1 VRLISRDI
9 KSDNVLVDRSGSVK
23 LADFGFA
30 AETTKERSKR
40 QSTVG
45 TPFWMAPELV
55 AGKNYDARVDV
66 WSLGITVMEMCETE
80 PPLLREPALR
90 ALLLITINPAP
101 TLKTPRAGP
110 SSSSANAASA
120 TPPEPWS
127 AECHHFLAKCLTKE
141 PELRPDVMALT
152 LHPFVNAPSPKGPM
166 TQPEFAALVNQRLG
180 AANA

>member
-1 VRLISRDI
+1 M
-9 KSDNVLVDRSGSVK
+9 LVDRSGSVK

-55 AGKNYDARVDV
+55 AGKTYDARVDV
-66 WSLGITVMEMCETE
+66 WSLGITVIEMCEKE

-90 ALLLITINPAP
+90 ALLLITINRAP
-101 TLKTPRAGP
+101 TLKAPRAPP
-110 SSSSANAASA
+110 SASPAAGA
-120 TPPEPWS
+120 AGAPEPWS
-127 AECHHFLAKCLTKE
+127 PECHHFLAKCLTKE
-141 PELRPDVMALT
+141 PESRPDTTALT

-166 TQPEFAALVNQRLG
+166 TQPEFAAFVNGRLG
-180 AANA
+180 AEGRA

>member
-1 VRLISRDI
+1 M
-9 KSDNVLVDRSGSVK
+9 
-23 LADFGFA
+23 
-30 AETTKERSKR
+30 
-40 QSTVG
+40 G